1 MARPQL
7 NLSLYLVLDPVLCAG
22 ELGMLRTAEIAAK
35 SGATVIQLRAPG
47 WDTEQ
52 LICCGKKL
60 KDVLDPL
67 GTALIVNNDAVA
79 AKAIGAAGLH
89 VGQSDMSP
97 KEARALLGNDVAI
110 GLSITKEAQLTDVD
124 YSLIDYIGAGPVWK
138 TATKKDAAPAMGLD
152 EFSRIAKASCV
163 PTVAIGGIGIS
174 EARLLQETPAAGIA
188 VVSAICG
195 QKDIALATKALR
207 DTFLLEKNSLT
218 H

>member
-7 NLSLYLVLDPVLCAG
+7 NLSLYLVLDPVLCNG
-22 ELGMLRTAEIAAK
+22 EDGMIRTAEIAAQ

-47 WDTEQ
+47 WDTEK
-52 LICCGKKL
+52 LISCGKKL

-110 GLSITKEAQLTDVD
+110 GLSITEESQLTHVD
-124 YSLIDYIGAGPVWK
+124 YSLIDYIGAGPVWT

-152 EFSRIAKASCV
+152 EFSRIAKKTQV
-163 PTVAIGGIGIS
+163 PVVAIGGIGLS
-174 EARLLQETPAAGIA
+174 EARLLRETQAAGIA

-195 QKDIALATKALR
+195 QKDIALATKALQEA
-207 DTFLLEKNSLT
+207 FSLEKN
-218 H
+218 

>member
-7 NLSLYLVLDPVLCAG
+7 NLSLYLVLDPVLCNG
-22 ELGMLRTAEIAAK
+22 EDGMIRTAEIAAK

-89 VGQSDMSP
+89 VGQSDMAP
-97 KEARALLGNDVAI
+97 EEARALLGNDVAI
-110 GLSITKEAQLTDVD
+110 GLSITEESQLTHVD

-138 TATKKDAAPAMGLD
+138 TATKKDAAPAMGLE
-152 EFSRIAKASCV
+152 EFSRIAKKSQV
-163 PTVAIGGIGIS
+163 PVVAIGGIGLK
-174 EARLLQETPAAGIA
+174 EARLLRETPAAGIA

-195 QKDIALATKALR
+195 KKDIAQATRTLKSA
-207 DTFLLEKNSLT
+207 FSL
-218 H
+218 